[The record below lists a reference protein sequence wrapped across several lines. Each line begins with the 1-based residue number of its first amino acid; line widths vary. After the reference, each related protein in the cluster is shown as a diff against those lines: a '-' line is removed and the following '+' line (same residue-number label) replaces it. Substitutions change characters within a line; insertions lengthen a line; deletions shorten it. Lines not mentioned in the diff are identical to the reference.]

1 MGGNVSLATF
11 NKTDFIIMA
20 LGNII
25 GSGIFLASSLVIS
38 IAGAWT
44 PLAYLLGGLIMI
56 MEVAFIIEMTIANP
70 VHGSFKVYAQ
80 EVFGDW
86 WGFLIG
92 WMFWVS
98 GVLGMASE
106 VTACAIFMRLWIPNV
121 PLWIGSLVFS
131 LGITFLNFNDLK
143 GLSKIE
149 LGLSITKVATLVVF
163 VIIGFAVLL
172 GMPIGNV
179 TQVSRPI
186 HELFQSPVEG
196 LTGMLGAMLLI
207 LFAYTGTGIIGI
219 AAVETKK
226 PEQNVPPAARIVT
239 VSIVILYTLS
249 AYFIVSFLPIGLLD
263 EKVSPFVQ
271 LFTIFK
277 IPYAGDIVNFILLTA
292 ALSALNSQ
300 VYSSSRMLFS
310 LAKDKQAPKIA
321 SYQNKKGVPV
331 TAVAISGIVLLA
343 TAMLSYI
350 LPETIFIYTVSASGF
365 LALINWMSVSAT
377 HYYYRKKIVATA
389 PEKLKY
395 KAPGYPY
402 LSWLCFFLIFIAIL
416 STPLYPDQLPGL
428 YAGVIILV
436 LISIVYYIRKSLH
449 RKRDL

>member
-44 PLAYLLGGLIMI
+44 PLAYLLGGLIMM

-121 PLWIGSLVFS
+121 PLWIGSLVLS

-163 VIIGFAVLL
+163 VVIGFAVLL

-186 HELFQSPVEG
+186 PELFQSPAKG

-263 EKVSPFVQ
+263 ETVSPFVQ

-428 YAGVIILV
+428 YAGVIILA